1 VEYADKNEEYEDLRD
16 KFKNLSHSYDKLYK
30 IYEESKSN
38 DLKQYE
44 NIDNKE
50 LMIQQLNQ
58 KIQDLKIEND
68 RYKSKYNE
76 SSKELEA
83 MKMVLKFK
91 YVLKAESEKNIDY
104 LKFRIQKYEND
115 NSTLKNYVKELQ
127 KENDNLMKEKEFL
140 EEQINSNLNN
150 MRTNEDKSNYTTLVE
165 ETEEKEDNDDKE
177 IKEKK
182 EEKKE
187 EEKSSD
193 KEVSDLEEYQT
204 GNLGELLN
212 DCEELESEEEQKPED
227 NKDSNTTNEN
237 TNIEQKNENHQDDNI
252 NENIK
257 INDTLITVN
266 EDKDKDKDKEKDVKK
281 TVTFSINTEEKKK
294 LAKKKIKDSIRL
306 RHCGSVK
313 IRVKKGISGGVN
325 SAYNVMFQGKQFQF
339 PSRVVNKKNVDYFK
353 QFFFLLIQAMKI
365 NSDKVQLFLGLDPES
380 LYNQCKSEHVPFH
393 KYQKWLEH
401 QLMKKEEIN
410 DERKHE
416 DFATLTGI
424 FCSSLI

>member
-1 VEYADKNEEYEDLRD
+1 
-16 KFKNLSHSYDKLYK
+16 
-30 IYEESKSN
+30 
-38 DLKQYE
+38 
-44 NIDNKE
+44 
-50 LMIQQLNQ
+50 M
-58 KIQDLKIEND
+58 
-68 RYKSKYNE
+68 
-76 SSKELEA
+76 
-83 MKMVLKFK
+83 
-91 YVLKAESEKNIDY
+91 KAESEKNIDY

-150 MRTNEDKSNYTTLVE
+150 MRTSEDKSNYTTLVE

-237 TNIEQKNENHQDDNI
+237 TNIEQKNENHEDDNN
-252 NENIK
+252 NENNK
-257 INDTLITVN
+257 LKDTLITVN
-266 EDKDKDKDKEKDVKK
+266 EDQDKDKDKDKEKEKEKDVKK

-313 IRVKKGISGGVN
+313 IRVKKGISGSVN

-365 NSDKVQLFLGLDPES
+365 NSDKVHLFLGLDPES

-393 KYQKWLEH
+393 KYQKWLEE
-401 QLMKKEEIN
+401 QLKRKEEIN
-410 DERKHE
+410 DERKYE
-416 DFATLTGI
+416 DFSTLTGI

>member
-1 VEYADKNEEYEDLRD
+1 MGEEMCCSDKPEQSEISYLKPERNLILNKYNSRVKYSISPEIKFESEGLND
-16 KFKNLSHSYDKLYK
+16 KDDTENNNSLN
-30 IYEESKSN
+30 IISN
-38 DLKQYE
+38 DELVYGTIDSLRYKDIKQKKSYH
-44 NIDNKE
+44 NARNDNK
-50 LMIQQLNQ
+50 I
-58 KIQDLKIEND
+58 
-68 RYKSKYNE
+68 S
-76 SSKELEA
+76 
-83 MKMVLKFK
+83 
-91 YVLKAESEKNIDY
+91 
-104 LKFRIQKYEND
+104 
-115 NSTLKNYVKELQ
+115 NSHTT
-127 KENDNLMKEKEFL
+127 
-140 EEQINSNLNN
+140 INSKTINTSNN
-150 MRTNEDKSNYTTLVE
+150 Y
-165 ETEEKEDNDDKE
+165 
-177 IKEKK
+177 
-182 EEKKE
+182 
-187 EEKSSD
+187 
-193 KEVSDLEEYQT
+193 
-204 GNLGELLN
+204 
-212 DCEELESEEEQKPED
+212 
-227 NKDSNTTNEN
+227 
-237 TNIEQKNENHQDDNI
+237 NINNDNI
-252 NENIK
+252 NQKKTLFNNNKNTSYSNIRNSKSIIDEKILETKGDEDGPRDGAKKNKQQINEENIISTSNNPSK
-257 INDTLITVN
+257 ANELIDNNFFDSNNINKLNNIKFNN